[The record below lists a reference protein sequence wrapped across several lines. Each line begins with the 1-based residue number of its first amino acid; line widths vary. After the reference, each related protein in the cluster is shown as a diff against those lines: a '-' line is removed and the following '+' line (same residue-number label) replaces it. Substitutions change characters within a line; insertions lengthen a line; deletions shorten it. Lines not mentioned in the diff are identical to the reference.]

1 MQEGNQKHRE
11 ENQHNLRLRH
21 QTKNL
26 EERRRKERKK
36 KTPKRTGKET
46 TSSIRTEAHAP
57 NPTEIRVL
65 GVGKLLKIESFKIP
79 ENPLEVGGAW
89 REWVEHFEDDIRYF
103 EITWKSNRVSVLK
116 ISGGKEIQKHARK
129 PARYSAK
136 GRRR

>member
-21 QTKNL
+21 LSDQKF
-26 EERRRKERKK
+26 RRKK
-36 KTPKRTGKET
+36 KKRAQKKKRQKRTGKET
-46 TSSIRTEAHAP
+46 TSSIRTEAQGP

-89 REWVEHFEDDIRYF
+89 REWVEHFEDEITYF
-103 EITWKSNRVSVLK
+103 EIT
-116 ISGGKEIQKHARK
+116 
-129 PARYSAK
+129 
-136 GRRR
+136 